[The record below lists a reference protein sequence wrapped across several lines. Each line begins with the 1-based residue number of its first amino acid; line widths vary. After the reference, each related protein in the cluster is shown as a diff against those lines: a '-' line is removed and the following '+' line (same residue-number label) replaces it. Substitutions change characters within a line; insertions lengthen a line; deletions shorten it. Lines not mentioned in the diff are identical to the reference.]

1 MDQRPLTVE
10 GETPYPTSPTGA
22 PMIEVYDLRRLPED
36 GETIEE
42 PLAATW
48 LDAVLNEGGE
58 GLFKASGDGH
68 AKLELAKVGDHEGA
82 PVVRVHGAVHATVQ
96 TPCVRCLSDLTLS
109 LDCAPDFTLFPAEK
123 AARGEDEEAEG
134 DEEEVPVEP
143 AQLDEGTYEHHE
155 IDLPGLVREVLLL
168 EVMMSPAC
176 PEEEACA
183 ARTAALIASVTPSES
198 PDSVDPRWAALAELK
213 SKIPH

>member
-1 MDQRPLTVE
+1 
-10 GETPYPTSPTGA
+10 
-22 PMIEVYDLRRLPED
+22 MIEVYDLRRLPED

-68 AKLELAKVGDHEGA
+68 AKLELAKVGDHDGA

-123 AARGEDEEAEG
+123 AAREEDEEADG
-134 DEEEVPVEP
+134 DEDEAPVEP
-143 AQLDEGTYEHHE
+143 AQLDEGTYEHHQ